1 MTMTSDKVNKEIIFD
16 ELTGPATLNDIAERS
31 GYARVTVWRAL
42 NNERKK
48 MSPEAYEHINA
59 VARELN
65 YDPSLHQAARN
76 LVNRKTGKK
85 IINQVIALMLPK
97 QVHVEYFHRIFQ
109 GILESLVLH
118 DYGML
123 SYHSNFTDKP
133 LPITIRR
140 GDVDG
145 IIIYESTNL
154 YTKILENLRVEHQ
167 FGDKP
172 VVFLMKKV
180 EGCSSVITD
189 DFAGGYAACAHLLDL
204 GHRHILWQSI
214 DHPAHLMRKHGYYKA
229 CADRGINPDEALIAV
244 EWQPNKDN
252 HRELQY
258 EMLLKH
264 PEITG
269 ILLANDND
277 AILTYH
283 QLHDMGKRVPEDIS
297 IIGYDDTDKITDK
310 RGKNILTTVRLPL
323 DKVGEKAAEIIIN
336 HINGVTTDMT
346 TSITLPVDL
355 IIRKTTAKVTEIK

>member
-1 MTMTSDKVNKEIIFD
+1 MTSDKVNNDKIFD

-48 MSPEAYEHINA
+48 MSPETFDCINA

-109 GILESLVLH
+109 GILESLVQH

-123 SYHSNFTDKP
+123 SYHSNFTEKP

-145 IIIYESTNL
+145 IIIYESSNL
-154 YTKILENLRVEHQ
+154 YTKILDNLRVEHQ

-180 EGCSSVITD
+180 DGCSSVITD

-204 GHRHILWQSI
+204 GHRHILWHSI
-214 DHPAHLMRKHGYYKA
+214 DHPAHHLRKKGYIKA
-229 CADRGINPDEALIAV
+229 CIDRNLNPDECLIAV
-244 EWQPNKDN
+244 EWQLFAQN
-252 HRELQY
+252 HHELQY
-258 EMLLKH
+258 EMLIKH

-269 ILLANDND
+269 ILLPNDGD
-277 AILTYH
+277 AIITYH
-283 QLHDMGKRVPEDIS
+283 KLHEMGKRVPEEIS
-297 IIGYDDTDKITDK
+297 IIGYDDTDKLTDK

-323 DKVGEKAAEIIIN
+323 DKVGEKAAEIIID
-336 HINGVTTDMT
+336 HINGDSPDMRT
-346 TSITLPVDL
+346 EITLPVEL
-355 IIRKTTAKVTEIK
+355 KVRKTTSKAPGVK